1 MVGKM
6 NGKCRYKRKGYL
18 LDLVGERF
26 GRLVVT
32 AKAEDKI
39 DPKSGKHK
47 SQWYCD
53 CDCGTKNKI
62 ILGAALTAGKIRSCG
77 CLRKEVSSKTAKI
90 KISHGK
96 KYNTY
101 DLSGEYGIG
110 WTTNTNKEFYFDLE
124 DYDKIKNY
132 RWHDNGHYATTVP
145 DGDNCIFM
153 QNIIMNPQKG
163 ERVDHIKH
171 NTYDNRKKY
180 LRIGTISDNN
190 VNRTRARNNTSGV
203 TGVCFHKG
211 TQKWT
216 AYIRKDGKRIYLG
229 VFSNFDDAVKARKQ
243 AEEKY
248 FKEWSYD
255 NSMNVKID

>member
-1 MVGKM
+1 MKLIDLTGKKFCRLTVLRRIEDYVDEKTGRHYVQWECQCSCEEKTIINVLGDNLR
-6 NGKCRYKRKGYL
+6 NGNVK
-18 LDLVGERF
+18 
-26 GRLVVT
+26 
-32 AKAEDKI
+32 
-39 DPKSGKHK
+39 
-47 SQWYCD
+47 
-53 CDCGTKNKI
+53 
-62 ILGAALTAGKIRSCG
+62 SCG
-77 CLRKEVSSKTAKI
+77 CLRSENLKKIRKENSKD
-90 KISHGK
+90 
-96 KYNTY
+96 NVY
-101 DLSGEYGIG
+101 DLSGECGIG

-132 RWHDNGHYATTVP
+132 RWHDNRHYATTVP

>member
-1 MVGKM
+1 MKLIDLTGKKFCRLTVLRRIEDYVDEKTGRHYVQWECQCSCEEKTIINVLGDNLR
-6 NGKCRYKRKGYL
+6 NGNVK
-18 LDLVGERF
+18 
-26 GRLVVT
+26 
-32 AKAEDKI
+32 
-39 DPKSGKHK
+39 
-47 SQWYCD
+47 
-53 CDCGTKNKI
+53 
-62 ILGAALTAGKIRSCG
+62 SCG
-77 CLRKEVSSKTAKI
+77 CLRSENLKKIRKENSKD
-90 KISHGK
+90 
-96 KYNTY
+96 NVY

-190 VNRTRARNNTSGV
+190 VNRTRARNSTSGV

>member
-1 MVGKM
+1 MKLIDLTGKKFCRLTVLRRIKDYVDEKTGRHYVQWECQCSCEEKTIINVLGDNLR
-6 NGKCRYKRKGYL
+6 NGN
-18 LDLVGERF
+18 
-26 GRLVVT
+26 
-32 AKAEDKI
+32 AK
-39 DPKSGKHK
+39 
-47 SQWYCD
+47 
-53 CDCGTKNKI
+53 
-62 ILGAALTAGKIRSCG
+62 SCG
-77 CLRKEVSSKTAKI
+77 CLRSENLKKIRKENSKD
-90 KISHGK
+90 
-96 KYNTY
+96 NVY

-145 DGDNCIFM
+145 DGDNYIFM